1 MVPSQQNLF
10 QRWNGRL
17 ANNSYRRAVKALL
30 CRYFLE
36 NMLAGLLRRHRERGT
51 HRYARHPSFLPPVAG
66 TR

>member
-30 CRYFLE
+30 SQYFLE
-36 NMLAGLLRRHRERGT
+36 NRLAGLLPRHQERGT
-51 HRYARHPSFLPPVAG
+51 HRYARHPSFLPLVAG